1 MTWSSFQRTAK
12 ALFCV
17 AILGLSI
24 TAAYA
29 ADTNGRIKG
38 TVTDA
43 TSALIP
49 GAKVTATNTE
59 TGVKF
64 TTTSLKNGDY
74 LFPELPIGP
83 YTISAEAPGFETFT
97 ATGIKLTIDQEYVEP
112 ITLTI
117 GNQSQVVSVTAD
129 SIQVNTTDMQI
140 NNIVDSTQME
150 ELPNISRGYTQ
161 FELIEPGVQSS
172 SDRFGAFSADGAQTQ
187 QSSYLLNGAD
197 INDLPLNTVGLSPN
211 LDAIGQFNLVT
222 GPLNA
227 EYDRNSGGIVNATL
241 KTGTNR
247 FHGDAFEFYRDTFL
261 NTGNYFQ
268 TVVGANG
275 HPYKAVTPYHQNI
288 FGGYVGGPILKD
300 KLFFMFA
307 YQGTHQRVPNSNSG
321 SSTTVFS
328 PAQAAGDFSPDF
340 NPAGSAQ
347 GYTFSDNVIPGTL
360 TNLPDIAACTP
371 DASTWS
377 ECATALGGVFPTS
390 SFNPIAAA
398 LDAKYVPAPNQ
409 GTNGYTFNNITATSI
424 NQYITNISFSPNS
437 RNQMNFIWIYEKSTG
452 TSTTPFTGATL
463 PGFGEIDGHTDNQ
476 LTYDYVHTF
485 SASAVNDF
493 AVHYTRFN
501 DAIVEPATTVDPATL
516 GFSIFPQN
524 KAAESVPTISTGYFT
539 LGFSTNGPQPRIDQT
554 YQLDDSFSKVV
565 GHHNFKFGYD
575 GRRFNVSNPFSANNS
590 GSYSYGA
597 GDTFSSGD
605 PGLDYLLGNAGGY
618 AQGTGATIQAYAFLN
633 YMYAQDTW
641 RATDTL
647 TINYGLGYQIDTPLH
662 NTQYSGEA
670 ISCFIPGEQSTV
682 FPTAPEG
689 IVYPGD
695 PGCTNSAQ
703 ARTRFT
709 DFGPRIGFA
718 WAPDL
723 GWLSGGNTRKF
734 SIRGGFGIYYNRT
747 EEETSLNNLETPPF
761 GLNSAGAGDV
771 GALGVGFAN
780 PYQDIDSGA
789 TIPNKF
795 PYTFPTKGQA
805 IDFVD
810 DFPPLD
816 VNTYDKA
823 FRSPVSDNFQLSLER
838 EFPSHIIAR
847 VSYLGALGRHNQTV
861 YEGNPETQ
869 AGHDA
874 CLADTEF
881 CGSPTPPNSGYR
893 VFQSYYFP
901 QNMQYP
907 AEVYEN
913 GNPAYVSIG
922 VVSSHGSNNYN
933 SLQASVEKSPTH
945 GLSFQISY
953 TLAHSLD
960 NASSYENAGYGQ
972 GRGYNQFNKQLNYGN
987 STFDARQR
995 LVIAPIYTVPTIK
1008 GHSLYSPINLALS
1021 GWQVSFITTLAT
1033 GFPFDISYAGGS
1045 ANSLWCSPGESFYAC
1060 PDEPNQSGPLVRGNP
1075 RKFIVSGGQTL
1086 NKTTWFVANQSGLS
1100 QAPLGQFGNESRNKY
1115 HGPGTNNTD
1124 FVIAKNFI
1132 LSHGM
1137 SIQIRMQNS
1146 NVFNHTNFDNPSS
1159 AVTSTTNNETLTNPG
1174 SLSYGSAGQ
1183 ISAAANARLT
1193 QLGAKFYF

>member
-1 MTWSSFQRTAK
+1 MRRFRFSCISL
-12 ALFCV
+12 ALALLLTFSL
-17 AILGLSI
+17 ALPS
-24 TAAYA
+24 AYA

-38 TVTDA
+38 TVTDSTNA
-43 TSALIP
+43 VIP
-49 GAKVTATNTE
+49 GATVTATNLQ

-64 TTTSLKNGDY
+64 VTKSLKDGAY
-74 LFPELPIGP
+74 LFPELPIGS
-83 YTISAEAPGFETFT
+83 YSISAEAPGFKIFT
-97 ATGIKLTIDQEYVEP
+97 ATGIKIDIDQEYVEP
-112 ITLTI
+112 VIMSI
-117 GNQSQVVSVTAD
+117 GDTSQVVSVTAD
-129 SIQVNTTDMQI
+129 AVQVNTTDMQI
-140 NNIVDSTQME
+140 NNIVDSHQME
-150 ELPNISRGYTQ
+150 ELPNISRSYSQ
-161 FELIEPGVQSS
+161 FELIEPGIQASN
-172 SDRFGAFSADGAQTQ
+172 DRFGSYSADGAETQ

-197 INDLPLNTVGLSPN
+197 INDLPLNTVGLNPN

-268 TVVGANG
+268 NVAATDTTPQHKN
-275 HPYKAVTPYHQNI
+275 VTPYHQNI
-288 FGGYVGGPILKD
+288 FGGYVGGPIIKD

-307 YQGTHQRVPNSNSG
+307 YQGTRQRVPNTNSG

-328 PAQAAGDFSPDF
+328 PAQLAGNFSDDI
-340 NPAGSAQ
+340 AGSVL
-347 GYTFSDNVIPGTL
+347 GYNFSDNTIPGTL
-360 TNLPDIAACTP
+360 TNLPDVAGCTP
-371 DASTWS
+371 DSNTWS
-377 ECATALGGVFPTS
+377 DCATALGGVFPTS

-398 LDAKYVPAPNQ
+398 LTAKYVPGANQ
-409 GTNGYTFNNITATSI
+409 GTNSYVFNNITATSI
-424 NQYITNISFSPNS
+424 NQYITNISFAPNAK
-437 RNQMNFIWIYEKSTG
+437 NQMNFIWIYEKSQG
-452 TSTTPFTGATL
+452 TSVTPFTGATV

-476 LTYDYVHTF
+476 FTYDYVRTL
-485 SASAVNDF
+485 SNSAVNDF

-501 DAIVEPATTVDPATL
+501 DAIVEPQTTVDPATL

-524 KAAESVPTISTGYFT
+524 KSAESVPTISTGYFT

-554 YQLDDSFSKVV
+554 YQLDDSFSKVW

-590 GSYSYGA
+590 GSYGYSA

-605 PGLDYLLGNAGGY
+605 PGLDFLLGNPGSY

-662 NTQYSGEA
+662 NVQYAGEA
-670 ISCFIPGEQSTV
+670 ISCFIPGQQSTV
-682 FPTAPEG
+682 FPTAPVG
-689 IVYPGD
+689 INYPGD

-703 ARTRFT
+703 ARTRYS

-723 GWLSGGNTRKF
+723 GWLSAGNARKF

-761 GLNSAGAGDV
+761 GLSSYGSSDYGA
-771 GALGVGFAN
+771 AAPGFAN
-780 PYQDIDSGA
+780 PYQDIDSGTA
-789 TIPNKF
+789 YPNKF
-795 PYTFPTKGQA
+795 PYTFPTKGQT
-805 IDFVD
+805 IDYSIYE
-810 DFPPLD
+810 PLD
-816 VNTYDKA
+816 LNTYDKD
-823 FRSPVSDNFQLSLER
+823 FRSPSSNNFQLSVER

-847 VSYLGALGRHNQTV
+847 VSYIGALGRHNQTI
-861 YEGNPETQ
+861 YEGSPETQ

-874 CLADTEF
+874 CLADTTQ
-881 CGSPTPPNSGYR
+881 CGSPTTTHYR
-893 VFQSYYFP
+893 NQQSYFFP
-901 QNMQYP
+901 GHTQYGIIDPNTGIP
-907 AEVYEN
+907 AF
-913 GNPAYVSIG
+913 PSIG
-922 VVSSHGSNNYN
+922 VVSSHGSSNYN
-933 SLQASVEKSPTH
+933 SLQASVQKGTTH

-960 NASSYENAGYGQ
+960 DASSYENSGYGSS

-987 STFDARQR
+987 SSFDARQR
-995 LVIAPIYTVPTIK
+995 LVIAPIYTVPTLR

-1033 GFPFDISYAGGS
+1033 GFPFDISYEGGS
-1045 ANSLWCSPGESFYAC
+1045 ANSLWCSPSWSYYAC
-1060 PDEPNQSGPLVRGNP
+1060 PDEPNQSGPLVRANP
-1075 RKFIVSGGQTL
+1075 RTFVPGL
-1086 NKTTWFVANQSGLS
+1086 NRTQWFVAAQSGLS
-1100 QAPLGQFGNESRNKY
+1100 QAPLGQFGNISRNKY
-1115 HGPGTNNTD
+1115 HGPGSDNTD
-1124 FVIAKNFI
+1124 LVIAKNFL

-1146 NVFNHTNFDNPSS
+1146 NVFNHTNFSNPSS
-1159 AVTSTTNNETLTNPG
+1159 TPSTTLTGESLTTPGTLSFG
-1174 SLSYGSAGQ
+1174 STGQ

-1193 QLGAKFYF
+1193 QLAAKFYF

>member
-1 MTWSSFQRTAK
+1 MRRFRFSCFSL
-12 ALFCV
+12 AL
-17 AILGLSI
+17 ALLLALSLA
-24 TAAYA
+24 TPSAHA

-43 TSALIP
+43 TSAVIP
-49 GAKVTATNTE
+49 GATVTATNTQ

-64 TTTSLKNGDY
+64 TTKSLKNGDY
-74 LFPELPIGP
+74 LFPELPIGS
-83 YTISAEAPGFETFT
+83 YTISAQASGFKIFT
-97 ATGIKLTIDQEYVEP
+97 VTGIKIDIDQEYVEP
-112 ITLTI
+112 VVLTV
-117 GNQSQVVSVTAD
+117 GDTSEVVSVTAD

-140 NNIVDSTQME
+140 NNIVDSHQME
-150 ELPNISRGYTQ
+150 ELPNISRSYSQ
-161 FELIEPGVQSS
+161 FELIEPGVQAS
-172 SDRFGAFSADGAQTQ
+172 SDRFGSYSADGAETQ

-197 INDLPLNTVGLSPN
+197 INDLPLNTVGLNPN

-268 TVVGANG
+268 TVVPASG
-275 HPYKAVTPYHQNI
+275 HPYKNVTPYHQNI
-288 FGGYVGGPILKD
+288 FGGYVGGPIIKD

-307 YQGTHQRVPNSNSG
+307 YQGTHQRVPNTNSG

-328 PAQAAGDFSPDF
+328 PAQLAGNFSDDI
-340 NPAGSAQ
+340 AGSAL
-347 GYTFSDNVIPGTL
+347 GYNFSDNVIPGTL
-360 TNLPDIAACTP
+360 TNLPDVAACTP
-371 DASTWS
+371 DKSTWS
-377 ECATALGGVFPTS
+377 QCATALGGVFPTT

-398 LDAKYVPAPNQ
+398 LTAKYVPAPNQ
-409 GTNGYTFNNITATSI
+409 GTNSYVFNNITATTV
-424 NQYITNISFSPNS
+424 NQYITNISFSPNAK
-437 RNQMNFIWIYEKSTG
+437 NQMNFIWVYEKSQG

-476 LTYDYVHTF
+476 FTFDYVRTL
-485 SASAVNDF
+485 SSSAVNDF

-524 KAAESVPTISTGYFT
+524 KAAENVPTISTGYFT

-605 PGLDYLLGNAGGY
+605 PGLDYLLGNPGGY

-670 ISCFIPGEQSTV
+670 ITCFIPGEQSTI
-682 FPTAPEG
+682 FPTAPVG

-695 PGCTNSAQ
+695 PGCTNAAQ
-703 ARTRFT
+703 ARTRYT

-723 GWLSGGNTRKF
+723 GWLSGGNSRKF

-761 GLNSAGAGDV
+761 GISSSGAGDY
-771 GALGVGFAN
+771 GAQAPAFAN
-780 PYQDIDSGA
+780 PYENIDTGVA
-789 TIPNKF
+789 YHNKF
-795 PYTFPTKGQA
+795 PYTFPTKGQT
-805 IDFVD
+805 IDYSIFE
-810 DFPPLD
+810 PLAP
-816 VNTYDKA
+816 NTYDKN
-823 FRSPVSDNFQLSLER
+823 FRSPYSENFQLSLER
-838 EFPSHIIAR
+838 EFASHIIGR
-847 VSYLGALGRHNQTV
+847 VSYIGALGRHNQTV
-861 YEGNPETQ
+861 YDGSPITQ

-874 CLADTEF
+874 CLADTTY
-881 CGSPTPPNSGYR
+881 CGSPSTSGYR
-893 VFQSYYFP
+893 NLQNYYFV
-901 QNMQYP
+901 NHTQYGEIDP
-907 AEVYEN
+907 N
-913 GNPAYVSIG
+913 TGIPAYPTIG
-922 VVSSHGSNNYN
+922 VVTSHGSSNYN
-933 SLQASVEKSPTH
+933 SLQASVEKGVSH
-945 GLSFQISY
+945 GLSFQVSY

-960 NASSYENAGYGQ
+960 DASSYENAGYGQ

-987 STFDARQR
+987 STFDARHR
-995 LVIAPIYTVPTIK
+995 LVIAPIYTVPTLR
-1008 GHSLYSPINLALS
+1008 GHSVYSPINLALS

-1033 GFPFDISYAGGS
+1033 GFPFDISYEGGS
-1045 ANSLWCSPGESFYAC
+1045 SNSLWCSSSFVFYAC
-1060 PDEPNQSGPLVRGNP
+1060 PDEPNQSGPLVRANP
-1075 RKFIVSGGQTL
+1075 RTFLPGL
-1086 NKTTWFVANQSGLS
+1086 NRTQWFVANESGLS
-1100 QAPLGQFGNESRNKY
+1100 QAPLGQFGNESRNRY
-1115 HGPGTNNTD
+1115 HGPGINNTD
-1124 FVIAKNFI
+1124 LVIAKNFI

-1146 NVFNHTNFDNPSS
+1146 NVFNHTNFSNPSS
-1159 AVTSTTNNETLTNPG
+1159 TPSTTTKGESLTTPGTLSFG
-1174 SLSYGSAGQ
+1174 STGQ
-1183 ISAAANARLT
+1183 ITSAANARLT
-1193 QLGAKFYF
+1193 QLAAKFYF

>member
-1 MTWSSFQRTAK
+1 MTWSCFQRTVK

-17 AILGLSI
+17 AILGLALN
-24 TAAYA
+24 TARA

-43 TSALIP
+43 TNAVIP
-49 GAKVTATNTE
+49 GATVTATNLQ

-64 TTTSLKNGDY
+64 VTKSLKDGGY
-74 LFPELPIGP
+74 FFPQLPIGN
-83 YTISAEAPGFETFT
+83 YSISAEAAGFKTFT
-97 ATGIKLTIDQEYVEP
+97 ATGIKIDIDQEYVEP
-112 ITLTI
+112 VTLSVGDT
-117 GNQSQVVSVTAD
+117 SQVVSVTAD

-140 NNIVDSTQME
+140 NNIVNSTEMS
-150 ELPNISRGYTQ
+150 ELPNISRGYSQ
-161 FELIEPGVQSS
+161 FELIEPGVQAP
-172 SDRFGAFSADGAQTQ
+172 SDRFGGYSADGAETQ
-187 QSSYLLNGAD
+187 QSSFLLNGAD
-197 INDLPLNTVGLSPN
+197 INDLPLNTVGINPN

-268 TVVGANG
+268 NVAATPTTAQ
-275 HPYKAVTPYHQNI
+275 HKSVTPYHQNI
-288 FGGYVGGPILKD
+288 FGGYVGGPIIKD

-307 YQGTHQRVPNSNSG
+307 YQGTHQRVPDTNSPA
-321 SSTTVFS
+321 TATVFS
-328 PAQAAGDFSPDF
+328 PAQVAGNFALDL
-340 NPAGSAQ
+340 NPAGSPL

-360 TNLPDIAACTP
+360 TSLPAVKGCTP
-371 DASTWS
+371 DADTWS
-377 ECATALGGVFPTS
+377 QCATVLNGVFPTTT
-390 SFNPIAAA
+390 FNPIAAA
-398 LDAKYVPAPNQ
+398 LTAKYVPAANQ
-409 GTNGYTFNNITATSI
+409 GTNSYVFSNISATTT
-424 NQYITNISFSPNS
+424 NQYITNISFSPNAK
-437 RNQMNFIWIYEKSTG
+437 NQMNFIWIYEKQTE
-452 TSTTPFTGATL
+452 TSVTPFTGATV
-463 PGFGEIDGHTDNQ
+463 PGFGELDGHTDNGF
-476 LTYDYVHTF
+476 TFDYVRTL
-485 SASAVNDF
+485 SNTAVNDF

-501 DAIVEPATTVDPATL
+501 DAIVEPETTVDPATL
-516 GFSIFPQN
+516 GFDIFPQD
-524 KAAESVPTISTGYFT
+524 KAAESVPTINTGYFS
-539 LGFSTNGPQPRIDQT
+539 LGFSSNGPQPRIDQT
-554 YQLDDSFSKVV
+554 YQLDDSFSKVW

-590 GSYSYGA
+590 GTYSYSA

-605 PGLDYLLGNAGGY
+605 PGLDFLLGNPGGY

-633 YMYAQDTW
+633 YFYAQDTW

-662 NTQYSGEA
+662 NTQYGGEA

-682 FPTAPEG
+682 FPTAPVG

-703 ARTRFT
+703 SRTRYT
-709 DFGPRIGFA
+709 DFGPRLGFA
-718 WAPDL
+718 WTPDL
-723 GWLSGGNTRKF
+723 GWLSGGNSRKF

-761 GLNSAGAGDV
+761 GLSSAGAGDV
-771 GALGVGFAN
+771 GAAGVGFAN
-780 PYQDIDSGA
+780 PFQDIDTGA

-795 PYTFPTKGQA
+795 PYTFPTKGQK

-823 FRSPVSDNFQLSLER
+823 FRSPASDNFQLSVER

-847 VSYLGALGRHNQTV
+847 VSYIGALGRHNQTI
-861 YEGNPETQ
+861 YEGNYETQ

-874 CLADTEF
+874 CLADTVA
-881 CGSPTPPNSGYR
+881 CGNPTNQGYR

-901 QNMQYP
+901 QYMQYP
-907 AEVYEN
+907 ATVYDT
-913 GNPAYVSIG
+913 GAPAYTSIG
-922 VVSSHGSNNYN
+922 VVSSHGSSNYN

-995 LVIAPIYTVPTIK
+995 LVIAPIYTVPTIT

-1021 GWQVSFITTLAT
+1021 GWQISFITTLAT
-1033 GFPFDISYAGGS
+1033 GFPFDVSYAGGS

-1060 PDEPNQSGPLVRGNP
+1060 PDEPNQSGPLVRANP
-1075 RKFIVSGGQTL
+1075 RTFIPGL
-1086 NKTTWFVANQSGLS
+1086 NRTQWFVAKQSGFS
-1100 QAPLGQFGNESRNKY
+1100 QAPLGQFGDESRNKY
-1115 HGPGTNNTD
+1115 HGPGINNTD
-1124 FVIAKNFI
+1124 LVIAKNFI

-1146 NVFNHTNFDNPSS
+1146 NVFNHTNFLNPSS
-1159 AVTSTTNNETLTNPG
+1159 NVSSTTNGESLTTPG
-1174 SLSYGSAGQ
+1174 TLSYGSAGQ
-1183 ISAAANARLT
+1183 ISTASNARLT
-1193 QLGAKFYF
+1193 QLAAKFYF